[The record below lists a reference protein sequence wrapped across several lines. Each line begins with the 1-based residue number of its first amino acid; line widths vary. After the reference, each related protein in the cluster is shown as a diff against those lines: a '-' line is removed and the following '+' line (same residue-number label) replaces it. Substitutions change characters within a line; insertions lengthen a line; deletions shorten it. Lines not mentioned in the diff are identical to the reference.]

1 MVPGGQWEQEGG
13 SHKVQFKSVVAFS
26 VFCLHDNLSQ
36 NAVPGEWNGEKIT
49 RGLTEKDSIWDV
61 SCVKLTEKKRG
72 GGGGLCE
79 RKKSGKKERCFRKQK
94 SKDSFLWKTQRCFPI
109 PFLSPLKLA
118 RCLQRSAL
126 LNSLN
131 EGWDLLSSC
140 KSGSLTSRN
149 AKRKCKHCPRIDCEQ
164 SHQICVLIPI
174 DDTVYFL
181 CWMWIAELCW
191 LHFAACFKGFKVKKS
206 WTI

>member
-1 MVPGGQWEQEGG
+1 MEWRKDYQG
-13 SHKVQFKSVVAFS
+13 SHRK
-26 VFCLHDNLSQ
+26 
-36 NAVPGEWNGEKIT
+36 
-49 RGLTEKDSIWDV
+49 GLYMRCFLCKTHR
-61 SCVKLTEKKRG
+61 EKKG
-72 GGGGLCE
+72 GGGGCVKG
-79 RKKSGKKERCFRKQK
+79 RTRVGKKERCFRKQK

-181 CWMWIAELCW
+181 C
-191 LHFAACFKGFKVKKS
+191 
-206 WTI
+206 